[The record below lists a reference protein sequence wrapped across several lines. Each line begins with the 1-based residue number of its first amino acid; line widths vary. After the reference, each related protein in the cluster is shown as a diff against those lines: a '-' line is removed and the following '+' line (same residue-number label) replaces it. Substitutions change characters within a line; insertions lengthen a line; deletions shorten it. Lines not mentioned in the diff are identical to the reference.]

1 MNRRSFFK
9 NMLAGMVTSAAV
21 MYQPK
26 ALTKATFDLVDNPIG
41 YGADGVVSTRIKTN
55 KRYLKARWTTEARD
69 QFTVM
74 HVDRNTMFD
83 HDGNPVDQGKST

>member
-41 YGADGVVSTRIKTN
+41 YGADDIVSIPIKTN
-55 KRYLKARWTTEARD
+55 KRYLKAKWTRERVEDFIAL
-69 QFTVM
+69 
-74 HVDRNTMFD
+74 HVNPEDL
-83 HDGNPVDQGKST
+83 GNANP